1 MRRRRGGWEE
11 VGWEGGRE
19 ERDDGVRAR
28 EGGEGGVE
36 VGRRGDVVGA
46 SQGPTITSVSHKLL
60 LLLLLLLLTASST
73 AGYILGPLRG

>member
-1 MRRRRGGWEE
+1 MWEE

-36 VGRRGDVVGA
+36 VGRRGNMVGA

-60 LLLLLLLLTASST
+60 LMLSTSST
-73 AGYILGPLRG
+73 ASYILGPLRG